1 MIIVYYAEL
10 IAVLLV
16 ILGIWY
22 AVIRKK
28 VSSNVLLPVNVSEC
42 SIRKIEIE
50 LENLRNNYSLDDYNT
65 KLLATAMKLY
75 IAYWIIIFAAPLGI
89 VWIMAVS

>member
-1 MIIVYYAEL
+1 MITVYCAAL

-16 ILGIWY
+16 VLGIWY
-22 AVIRKK
+22 AIIRKK

-50 LENLRNNYSLDDYNT
+50 LDNLRNNYSLDDYHT

-75 IAYWIIIFAAPLGI
+75 IANWIIIFAAPLGI
-89 VWIMAVS
+89 IGIMAFS

>member
-1 MIIVYYAEL
+1 MIIVYYCIL
-10 IAVLLV
+10 VV
-16 ILGIWY
+16 ILIIIIGIWY

-50 LENLRNNYSLDDYNT
+50 LDNLRNNYSLDDYHT

-75 IAYWIIIFAAPLGI
+75 IAYWIVIFAAPLGI
-89 VWIMAVS
+89 IWIMAFS